1 MKNKNTV
8 KDIVTHLES
17 TGKSP
22 DYIIGTLMAM
32 LDGLTYEYSGTAQQT
47 IDSYINHHLN
57 PNTNA

>member
-22 DYIIGTLMAM
+22 DYIIGTLMSM
-32 LDGLTYEYSGTAQQT
+32 LDGLTHEYSGTAQQA
-47 IDSYINHHLN
+47 IDSYINHLN